1 MEKAIRRTTMM
12 LAVILLSAVPVFAS
26 GDYSN
31 MSNEELNSVRGT
43 MRNADETER
52 NAFRTEWQQRVQN
65 MTSEERQQYSGH
77 PANASADGSGA
88 QQRKGQGGG
97 GGRRMGK

>member
-12 LAVILLSAVPVFAS
+12 LAVFLLSAVPVLAS

-31 MSNEELNSVRGT
+31 MNNEELNSVRGT

-52 NAFRTEWQQRVQN
+52 NAFRTEWQQRMQN
-65 MTSEERQQYSGH
+65 MSSEERQQYNRRS
-77 PANASADGSGA
+77 ANASTDGSGT
-88 QQRKGQGGG
+88 QQRKGQGGD